1 MSRRAAVPIL
11 ESDKATS
18 GWVPWATCGSS
29 LLFLFF
35 KRISPSYHAI
45 YCGKEITL
53 AGSPFVCFLQFAWKN
68 PSGAERKLL
77 LLCGAVAFTRMNEG
91 GRGAL
96 HILPDLRL
104 GLNKRGGGLLLRE
117 GDDMVPVFEDS
128 YN

>member
-1 MSRRAAVPIL
+1 MGYMREFTA
-11 ESDKATS
+11 
-18 GWVPWATCGSS
+18 
-29 LLFLFF
+29 LLFFN
-35 KRISPSYHAI
+35 RISPSYHAI

-53 AGSPFVCFLQFAWKN
+53 GGCPFVCFLQFAWKN
-68 PSGAERKLL
+68 PSGAQRKLL
-77 LLCGAVAFTRMNEG
+77 LFCGAAAFTRMNEG

-117 GDDMVPVFEDS
+117 GDDIVPVFEDP